1 MMGQRVQSC
10 VLGGTS
16 GEGVQW
22 TVDDLDGGGGLM
34 ANKNKSLASESDGD
48 VFVGTIPSLGHSGGS
63 GDSSLVR
70 KLNYLN
76 EFFLQEFRNLKLFL
90 KNSRFSI
97 FFKSIVPAGKYT
109 KFLKMA
115 GCLRTHRFLR
125 C

>member
-48 VFVGTIPSLGHSGGS
+48 VFVGTIHTFVGSLMG
-63 GDSSLVR
+63 R
-70 KLNYLN
+70 
-76 EFFLQEFRNLKLFL
+76 
-90 KNSRFSI
+90 
-97 FFKSIVPAGKYT
+97 AGKVHW
-109 KFLKMA
+109 FEN
-115 GCLRTHRFLR
+115 
-125 C
+125 